1 MYGLEGNEWVTD
13 TKGGQETIV
22 SHEERMFE
30 DIFLVRADNLR
41 LFSLVFDTMIRSI
54 QHMDRLCVTSII

>member
-1 MYGLEGNEWVTD
+1 LDGNEWVTD
-13 TKGGQETIV
+13 SKTGRETIV

-41 LFSLVFDTMIRSI
+41 LFSLVFDTMIQSI

>member
-1 MYGLEGNEWVTD
+1 LDGNEWVTD
-13 TKGGQETIV
+13 SKTGRETIV

-41 LFSLVFDTMIRSI
+41 LFYLVFDTMIRSI
-54 QHMDRLCVTSII
+54 QHMDQLCVTSII

>member
-1 MYGLEGNEWVTD
+1 VTD
-13 TKGGQETIV
+13 SKTGRETIV

>member
-1 MYGLEGNEWVTD
+1 LEGNEWVTD
-13 TKGGQETIV
+13 SKTGRETIV